1 MPRKNLSYDGS
12 DTEMLRLGLID
23 ESGSLIVERRN
34 EYKQYMQIVQMKKI
48 PHNTNVPDR
57 EKLEEFF
64 QARAKRRAEFK
75 AFISKLF
82 CRNK

>member
-34 EYKQYMQIVQMKKI
+34 EYKQYMQIVQIKKM
-48 PHNTNVPDR
+48 PVKTDTPDR

-64 QARAKRRAEFK
+64 QARAKKRAEFK
-75 AFISKLF
+75 AFILKLF